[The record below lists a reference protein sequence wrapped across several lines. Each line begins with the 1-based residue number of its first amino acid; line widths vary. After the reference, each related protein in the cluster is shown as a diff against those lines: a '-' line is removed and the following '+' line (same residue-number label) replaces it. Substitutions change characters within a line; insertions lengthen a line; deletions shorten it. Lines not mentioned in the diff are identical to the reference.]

1 MDGSIRIYDYVKKIK
16 SLGHKYAALTDHG
29 NMFGAIDFYEA
40 CKKSEIVPIIGCE
53 INHLGAGSYQEELP
67 EIDLTG
73 LPQKSFHLVV
83 LAQNTQGYK
92 NLLKIVSSGWL
103 VGLAQDLP
111 IVPDSIWQDCSEHI
125 VALSSCLHG
134 EFAFLVAEARKL
146 QGSHEL
152 NFAYRGEDLLGRI
165 YSTLSKHVE
174 QMKLRFGPENYYI
187 EIIDNNLKEQKKIIP
202 DLVAAAQHFNLK
214 IVATC
219 DAHYLNADFA
229 STHALALLIKNG
241 LTETDTRG
249 RLQDTE
255 FHVLNNDEML
265 AKFSAYPEALNNT
278 LEIAKKCSDVKIEM
292 NKYYLPKFDLG
303 TGESSDDALRRLS
316 NEGLALRLSD
326 LEKVYGSDFTKEK
339 QEKYWL
345 RLQFENDM
353 IIKMGFPGYFL
364 IVQDFIN
371 WAKNKDI
378 PVGPGRGSGAGSL
391 VAYALRITDLDPI
404 PYNLIFERFLNP
416 ERVSMPDFD
425 VDFCQWRRDE
435 VIDYVIQRYGNENVA
450 QITTF
455 GKLLAKGAVKAVGR
469 ALNVGYSRVDR
480 FTKLFPNE
488 LNITLEKALLDEPKL
503 QEEMEKDDILRRC
516 VEEALKLEGL
526 TSNLST
532 HAAGIVISDGPMTNF
547 VPVYTTD
554 GVNQITQYE
563 MKKAEK
569 VGLVKFDFLGLK
581 TLTVIQKATEIIRKQ
596 IDSTFNIAHIPLQ
609 EKRVYQ
615 TISSGSTTGI
625 FQCESSGMTKLIL
638 KLQPSCFEDII
649 ALVALFRP
657 GPLGSGMVEDFVE
670 RKHGRQAI
678 TYMHPDLEPILKDTY
693 GMILYQEQVQSIAAT
708 LAKYSLGEADLLRRA
723 MGKKDKAEME
733 RQKSRFIEGCQL
745 NHVDPMISGQLF
757 DLMEKF
763 AEYGFNKSHSA
774 AYGLVAYQT
783 AFMKTFYPEQFMAAI
798 MTCDISDTSKVVRYI
813 EDCQKLGFKIL
824 PASINRSDIEFDVP
838 APKTIGYGLAAIK
851 GIGESGVRPIVNERI
866 TNGPYQDLSDFSKR
880 VDLSKIGK
888 KTIENLIEVGALDE
902 FGYTR
907 KELLQLLPEA
917 IKWSTKLFHSTT
929 QGQVSLFSF
938 NEIEDS
944 HRPPWEGIQKKPLKF
959 GKPWDFEDLLAEKN
973 LTGLFL
979 TGHPMELYQQE
990 NKIFSTANL
999 IDLAHILSA
1008 DGRGPRK
1015 AEVSLVVFLSEQ
1027 FQRRTLK
1034 GNLMASLRLEQPGI
1048 AVEAVM
1054 FEKNLG
1060 EGALPPSNTPV
1071 LALGTVERNF
1081 DGVGTR
1087 LNIERILPI
1096 SEVRS
1101 SRIKRVNLLLRAKNK
1116 ELDLD
1121 TEERIRKLAFF
1132 LKSKQGPTQVHLAVL
1147 FPDAL
1152 VEFNTKDLRVD
1163 LDDHTI
1169 EELKNAHTYGLS
1181 FEMFTQPST
1190 PIQSNQVH

>member
-1 MDGSIRIYDYVKKIK
+1 MDGSIRIYDFVKKVK

-40 CKKSEIVPIIGCE
+40 CKKSEITPIIGCE
-53 INHLGAGSYQEELP
+53 INHPGVCEYQEDLP
-67 EIDLTG
+67 EIDLSN

-83 LAQNTQGYK
+83 LAQNTEGYK
-92 NLLKIVSSGWL
+92 NLLKIVSSGWMD
-103 VGLAQDLP
+103 GLTQDLP
-111 IVPDSIWQDCSEHI
+111 IVPNSVWQSNSNSL
-125 VALSSCLHG
+125 VGLSSCLHG
-134 EFAFLVAEARKL
+134 EFAFLVSEARKL
-146 QGSHEL
+146 QGSDDL
-152 NFAYRGEDLLGRI
+152 DFSYRGEDLLGRI
-165 YSTLSKHVE
+165 LHVLSKHVE
-174 QMKLRFGPENYYI
+174 TMKLRFGPENYYV
-187 EIIDNNLKEQKKIIP
+187 EIIDNNLKEQKKLIP
-202 DLVAAAQHFNLK
+202 DLVMAAKHFNLK
-214 IVATC
+214 LVATC
-219 DAHYLNADFA
+219 DAHYLESDFA

-241 LTETDTRG
+241 LTETDTRR

-265 AKFSAYPEALNNT
+265 AKFSDYPEALENT
-278 LEIAKKCSDVKIEM
+278 LEIAKKCSHVTIEM

-303 TGESSDDALRRLS
+303 NGESSDDALRRLS
-316 NEGLALRLSD
+316 NEGLSLRLVD
-326 LEKVYGSDFTKEK
+326 LEKVYGSDFTKDK
-339 QEKYWL
+339 QKAYWS
-345 RLQFENDM
+345 RLQFEIEM

-371 WAKNKDI
+371 WAKNREI

-391 VAYALRITDLDPI
+391 VAYALRITDLDPL

-503 QEEMEKDDILRRC
+503 KEEMDKDDIIRRC

-554 GVNQITQYE
+554 GINQITQYE

-581 TLTVIQKATEIIRKQ
+581 TLTVIQKASEIIRKQ
-596 IDSTFNIAHIPLQ
+596 IDSNFNIAHVPLQ

-657 GPLGSGMVEDFVE
+657 GPLGSGMVDDFVE

-723 MGKKDKAEME
+723 MGKKDKAEMD
-733 RQKSRFIEGCQL
+733 RQKNRFIEGCKSNQ
-745 NHVDPMISGQLF
+745 VDPLISGQLF

-783 AFMKTFYPEQFMAAI
+783 AYMKTFYPEQFMAAI

-824 PASINRSDIEFDVP
+824 PPSINHSEIEFDVP

-851 GIGESGVRPIVNERI
+851 GLGEAGVKPIVDERNS
-866 TNGPYQDLSDFSKR
+866 NGKFKDLSDFSR
-880 VDLSKIGK
+880 RLDLSKIGK
-888 KTIENLIEVGALDE
+888 KTLEVLIEVGALDE

-907 KELLQLLPEA
+907 KEILGLLDEV
-917 IKWSTKLFHSTT
+917 IKWSTKLFQSTS
-929 QGQVSLFSF
+929 QNQISLFSF
-938 NEIEDS
+938 NDTDIS
-944 HRPPWEGIQKKPLKF
+944 QRAPWDGKSKAPLKF
-959 GKPWDFEDLLAEKN
+959 GKPWDFDGLISEKK
-973 LTGLFL
+973 LTGIFL

-990 NKIFSTANL
+990 TKLFSTTTL
-999 IDLAHILSA
+999 HELSHILPA

-1015 AEVSLVVFLSEQ
+1015 VEVSLVVFLAEQ

-1034 GNLMASLRLEQPGI
+1034 GSLMASLRLEQPGI

-1054 FEKNLG
+1054 FEKNLA
-1060 EGALPPSNTPV
+1060 EGSLPPSNTPV

-1081 DGVGTR
+1081 DGIGTR
-1087 LNIERILPI
+1087 LNIERVLPI

-1101 SRIKRVNLLLRAKNK
+1101 SRIKRVNLLLKTPNK
-1116 ELDLD
+1116 DLD
-1121 TEERIRKLAFF
+1121 CETEEKIKQLAAF
-1132 LKSKQGPTQVHLAVL
+1132 LKTKQGPTQVHLAVL
-1147 FPDAL
+1147 FPNAL

-1163 LDDHTI
+1163 LDDLTI
-1169 EELKNAHTYGLS
+1169 HELKEAQTYGLS
-1181 FEMFTQPST
+1181 FEMFTYPSNPT
-1190 PIQSNQVH
+1190 PPNQVY